1 MPGTVSIGVDI
12 GSSAVRAAEVVRGR
26 TGVEITRFA
35 QVGLPSGAVVEGEVK
50 DPGAV
55 AQALRR
61 LWREGGFRRRE
72 VVLGVNSQRAM
83 VRQVEMPELSQ
94 GELRAALGYQI
105 GNLIPIPIDQA
116 VFDFSLL
123 GPGRPTGDGA
133 KTVAALVV
141 VAQKDVVKDGFDVAR
156 RAGLRVRAM
165 DSSALALLRALPPSQ
180 GAGPSA
186 VVCLGADLATVVVRE
201 GEVPR
206 FVRTV
211 SVVGTRG
218 DGSEPTAPGGR
229 PSEGPRRGATGTV
242 AIATKPSTKMS
253 SVVEEV
259 RGSVEYFLSHNQGL
273 QLSEMV
279 LTGGGVLQEG
289 VAGAIAAAMGLPVKV
304 AMVAPHWEL
313 ERLGLSEAQQQQAS
327 LRWATAV
334 GLALWE
340 SDPHALSLVLEEVK
354 QRELLRRAMAASA
367 AVVVIVGAGLGLVS
381 HSRVQAADS
390 VSSQINADR
399 SEAQSLQSKI
409 AALLPVTQVGAQV
422 ASRRSL
428 ATEALSSDVDW
439 VGLVERIAAAL
450 PPGVSI
456 TSLALQSASS
466 SSGTTSAGAG
476 NPVGTVSISASTT
489 GGPPSVA
496 AFVRSISKV
505 RGLASLWVAS
515 STASSGPQGA
525 SGSAVAI
532 GTGKTRLRPGIVAST
547 PGAATM
553 TFTATANVT
562 AAALSKRSAKLPGG
576 PR

>member
-1 MPGTVSIGVDI
+1 MSIGVDI
-12 GSSAVRAAEVVRGR
+12 GSSAVRAAEVERSR
-26 TGVEITRFA
+26 AGVEITRFA

-50 DPGAV
+50 DAGAV
-55 AQALRR
+55 AEALRR
-61 LWREGGFRRRE
+61 LWREGEFRRRE
-72 VVLGVNSQRAM
+72 VVLGVNSQKAM

-94 GELRAALGYQI
+94 AELRAALGYQI

-116 VFDFSLL
+116 VFDFSVL

-133 KTVAALVV
+133 KTTAALVV

-165 DSSALALLRALPPSQ
+165 DSSALALLRAVPPSQ
-180 GAGPSA
+180 GGGPSA

-201 GEVPR
+201 GDVPR

-211 SVVGTRG
+211 SVVGARG
-218 DGSEPTAPGGR
+218 ASSEPTVPVGR
-229 PSEGPRRGATGTV
+229 ASERPRGGATGTV
-242 AIATKPSTKMS
+242 ATATKPTTKLS

-289 VAGAIAAAMGLPVKV
+289 VAGAIASAMGLPVKV
-304 AMVAPHWEL
+304 ATVVPHWDL
-313 ERLGLSEAQQQQAS
+313 ERLGLSEAQQQEAS

-340 SDPHALSLVLEEVK
+340 TDPHALSLVLEEVK

-367 AVVVIVGAGLGLVS
+367 AAVVVVGAGLGLVS
-381 HSRVQAADS
+381 HSRVDAADA
-390 VSSQINADR
+390 VSSQITADR

-409 AALLPVTQVGAQV
+409 TALLPVTQVGAQV

-428 ATEALSSDVDW
+428 ATEVLSSDVDW

-456 TSLALQSASS
+456 TSMALQSASA
-466 SSGTTSAGAG
+466 SSGTTPTGPG
-476 NPVGTVSISASTT
+476 NPVGTVNISASTT

-496 AFVRSISKV
+496 AFVRSVSKV

-515 STASSGPQGA
+515 STASSGAQGGGA
-525 SGSAVAI
+525 AVPI
-532 GTGKTRLRPGIVAST
+532 GTGKARLRAGIANNKT
-547 PGAATM
+547 GPATM
-553 TFTATANVT
+553 AFTATANVT